1 MKDLKSIV
9 TLSVILVVV
18 LLATLALVS
27 NRGSSTPS
35 QTASVEENLDSDL
48 NSLDATDLDTGFN
61 SQLDQ
66 LSSDSSS
73 F

>member
-9 TLSVILVVV
+9 TLAVILVVV
-18 LLATLALVS
+18 LLATLAFVS
-27 NRGSSTPS
+27 NKSTSVPS
-35 QTASVEENLDSDL
+35 QTASVENLDSDL

-66 LSSDSSS
+66 LSSDYSS